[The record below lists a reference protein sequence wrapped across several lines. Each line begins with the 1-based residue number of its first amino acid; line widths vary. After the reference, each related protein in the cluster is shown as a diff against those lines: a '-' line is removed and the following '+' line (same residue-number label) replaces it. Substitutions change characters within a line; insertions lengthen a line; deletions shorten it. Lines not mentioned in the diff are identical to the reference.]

1 MSTQRATARTP
12 HQLPSGRH
20 GLPRTYVSNNQ
31 RERILDAVVQVVGS
45 NGYAAFTIEDVIS
58 TAGVSRR
65 TFYDHFSNKE
75 QAFLAAY
82 DLIVGHLMGSVRA
95 SFGRGTDWV
104 DRIRRGLSTFLESL
118 AQEPLAAHVC
128 IVEILAGG
136 PLALQRR
143 ADAMSGF
150 EGFFAL
156 EHQVH
161 RPTQPLAAET
171 VIGGLYEVV
180 YSRVLAGQAAELP
193 QLLPE
198 LLHSLMLP
206 FVGSDLADV
215 EYHAAHERS
224 SPVEYGV
231 QDA

>member
-1 MSTQRATARTP
+1 
-12 HQLPSGRH
+12 
-20 GLPRTYVSNNQ
+20 
-31 RERILDAVVQVVGS
+31 
-45 NGYAAFTIEDVIS
+45 
-58 TAGVSRR
+58 
-65 TFYDHFSNKE
+65 
-75 QAFLAAY
+75 
-82 DLIVGHLMGSVRA
+82 MGSVRA

-128 IVEILAGG
+128 IVEILASG

-143 ADAMSGF
+143 ADAMSAF
-150 EGFFAL
+150 EAFFAL
-156 EHQVH
+156 EHQVQ

-180 YSRVLAGQAAELP
+180 YSRVLAGRAAELP

-206 FVGSDLADV
+206 FVGTDTADV
-215 EYHAAHERS
+215 EYHAAYDRS
-224 SPVEYGV
+224 GRVEQGAS
-231 QDA
+231 DT